1 MTEEERRAWAY
12 LSRVAEVPNPRIA
25 VLAETVGPVEAEQ
38 RIRRRDLT
46 DAKLL
51 SSTASRYEIDCA
63 RDDLETLDRLGG
75 RLLTSTDAEWP
86 VTAFRSFDGVDKAKR
101 PQGYAPMVLWVV
113 GPSSMVE
120 VAGRSAALVGTRA
133 ASGYGEFAT
142 ADLAAGLVERD
153 VAVVSGGAYG
163 IDGAAHRAVLSC
175 DGVTVAVLAS
185 GIDVPYP
192 SGHSAL
198 LHRVA
203 RHGLVVTE
211 YPPGSRPC
219 RRHFLARNRLVAA
232 LSGATVVV
240 EAGIRSGA
248 ANTAAWAKALGR
260 HVCAVPGPITSASS
274 VGCHELLKNDEEVHL
289 VTRAEEIVELV
300 GSYGEFA
307 DEQPRPHNEVDGL
320 SPEELAVYEALP
332 GRGSRSVDQIAL
344 TAGVPET
351 EVIGQLTMLDIR
363 GLVTQQDGEWKILRN
378 NRSHAP

>member
-12 LSRVAEVPNPRIA
+12 LCRVAEVPNPRIA
-25 VLAETVGPVEAEQ
+25 ALVATFGPVVAAE
-38 RIRRRDLT
+38 RIRRRDLP

-51 SSTASRYEIDCA
+51 AATEARHEIDCA
-63 RDDLETLDRLGG
+63 REDLEILDRLGG
-75 RLLTSTDAEWP
+75 RLLTSADEEWP
-86 VTAFRSFDGVDKAKR
+86 AMAFLSFAGVDKTKK
-101 PQGYAPMVLWVV
+101 PQGYAPLALWVV
-113 GPSSMVE
+113 GPESLGD
-120 VAGRSAALVGTRA
+120 VAARAAALVGTRA
-133 ASGYGEFAT
+133 ASAYGEFAT

-185 GIDVPYP
+185 GVDVPYP

-203 RHGLVVTE
+203 RHGLVVSE

-219 RRHFLARNRLVAA
+219 RRHFLSRNRLVAA
-232 LSGATVVV
+232 LAGATVVV

-260 HVCAVPGPITSASS
+260 NVCAVPGPITSASS
-274 VGCHELLKNDEEVHL
+274 VGCHALVKNDKAVHL

-300 GSYGEFA
+300 GRSGELA
-307 DEQPRPHNEVDGL
+307 PEQPRPRSEVDGL
-320 SPEELAVYEALP
+320 SGEELTVYEALP
-332 GRGSRSVDQIAL
+332 GRGSRSVDQIAVA
-344 TAGVPET
+344 AGMPET

-363 GLVTQQDGEWKILRN
+363 GLVTQQDGEWKLLR
-378 NRSHAP
+378 RKV